1 MLRFYFEAARAIFRR
16 QLIYRWANIAGLLTN
31 TFFCIIFSFVV
42 IALYHARPVVANY
55 HVNDTLRYTW
65 LVQSLIMVVSPFA
78 WLELM
83 QSIRTGDVV
92 TDLSKPC
99 DFCWYWFS
107 REWGHSLYYLLYRG
121 VPVYAAGMLLFGI
134 GIPTSFTGWLA
145 FVVFLPVSISL
156 GIVFRFLYN
165 VIAFWII
172 EARATVAF
180 SVTIALFL
188 TGSYIPVPFLPAWL
202 RNLVPWLPFNGFM
215 NLPVEMLLSEKL
227 NGALLWQAGMQ
238 VIWLIVLVCIAR
250 MLTAAATRRVV
261 VQGG

>member
-1 MLRFYFEAARAIFRR
+1 VLRFYFEAARAIFRR
-16 QLIYRWANIAGLLTN
+16 QLMYRWANIAGLLTN
-31 TFFCIIFSFVV
+31 TFFCIIFSSVV
-42 IALYHARPVVANY
+42 IALYHARPVVADY
-55 HVNDTLRYTW
+55 HVRDTLRYTW
-65 LVQSLIMVVSPFA
+65 LVQSLIMVVSPFS
-78 WLELM
+78 WIELM

-121 VPVYAAGMLLFGI
+121 IPVYVAGMLLFGI
-134 GIPTSFTGWLA
+134 GLPTSFSSWLA
-145 FVVFLPVSISL
+145 FVAFLPVSISL

-165 VIAFWII
+165 VVAFWII
-172 EARATVAF
+172 EARAMVSF
-180 SVTIALFL
+180 SVNTALFL
-188 TGSYIPVPFLPAWL
+188 TGSFMPVPFFPAWL
-202 RNLVPWLPFNGFM
+202 RNLIPWLPFNGFM
-215 NLPVEMLLSEKL
+215 NLPVEMLLS
-227 NGALLWQAGMQ
+227 GTPGGVLWLQGGIQ